1 MFKYGCCKLS
11 SRNGIIKGGYDKNK
25 IGDLGIS
32 VGSPT
37 YDISYELKKKL
48 KDRILGNM
56 IKFDLILGGITNID
70 DIEES
75 SESFDS
81 SDSDISFDDL
91 ETKKEIKGGL
101 IVHYSE
107 QDNFS

>member
-1 MFKYGCCKLS
+1 MFRYGTCKLS
-11 SRNGIIKGGYDKNK
+11 SKKEFIKGGYDRHK
-25 IGDLGIS
+25 IGDLDIS
-32 VGSPT
+32 IGSPT

-56 IKFDLILGGITNID
+56 IKFDLLVGGVTNID

-81 SDSDISFDDL
+81 S
-91 ETKKEIKGGL
+91 
-101 IVHYSE
+101 
-107 QDNFS
+107 